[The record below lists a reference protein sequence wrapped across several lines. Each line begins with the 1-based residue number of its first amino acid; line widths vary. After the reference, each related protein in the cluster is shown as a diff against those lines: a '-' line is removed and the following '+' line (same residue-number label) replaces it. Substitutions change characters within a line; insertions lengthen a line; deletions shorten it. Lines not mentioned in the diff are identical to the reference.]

1 MSFDASS
8 KRQRVE
14 KAEVSETVL
23 DETTYVYQ
31 LLRVFGYEDV
41 TKQILDTLCNLTK
54 DWIRVITQPLIISGK
69 EYYPFNVSFSYDDFF
84 VVLATNLSFLLD
96 SLLSLFQGKEIV
108 LEGRHHS
115 GTRKWK
121 EIHHSQE

>member
-1 MSFDASS
+1 MSFEPS

-41 TKQILDTLCNLTK
+41 TKRIVDTLCNLIK
-54 DWIRVITQPLIISGK
+54 DWIRVVSEPLISEGK
-69 EYYPFNVSFSYDDFF
+69 EYLPFKVLFSCIC
-84 VVLATNLSFLLD
+84 LS
-96 SLLSLFQGKEIV
+96 
-108 LEGRHHS
+108 
-115 GTRKWK
+115 
-121 EIHHSQE
+121 

>member
-14 KAEVSETVL
+14 KTDASETVL

-41 TKQILDTLCNLTK
+41 TKRVVDALCALVK
-54 DWIRVITQPLIISGK
+54 DWIRVVTQPLIINGK
-69 EYYPFNVSFSYDDFF
+69 EYFPFNVS
-84 VVLATNLSFLLD
+84 LSCND
-96 SLLSLFQGKEIV
+96 SL
-108 LEGRHHS
+108 
-115 GTRKWK
+115 
-121 EIHHSQE
+121 